1 MSKPKLKVSLDYSNS
16 KVDTMVDK
24 IVVIGQAIQLQA
36 ISAVAVAL
44 ADSGVDINKIN
55 AAVFKAQEYLR
66 NIKRSHA

>member
-24 IVVIGQAIQLQA
+24 LAVLGQAIQLQA